1 MPRWPKKSET
11 PGDNMPNIE
20 ERLAALEKANTEK
33 DAKIKELES
42 GAEET
47 RTKLNPAYPKELS
60 TKFAVMQEGVMHREL
75 RSQREV
81 IHEPAKLV
89 KKPVLICEQC
99 KKDSISDAGTCSKCG
114 YVAYRL
120 NICPFC
126 EEIPSKQNVCDVT
139 KGGKWACRTCGK
151 HWFPW
156 AIGKKYSL
164 LLEQGEREKV
174 ELAEKREHEIQMSR
188 KGVQV

>member
-1 MPRWPKKSET
+1 MAAADVLK
-11 PGDNMPNIE
+11 
-20 ERLAALEKANTEK
+20 RLEALEKANALK
-33 DAKIKELES
+33 DAKIRELES

-47 RTKLNPAYPKELS
+47 KTRLNPAYPKEIH

-75 RSQREV
+75 KSQRETV
-81 IHEPAKLV
+81 HEPSILV
-89 KKPVLICEQC
+89 KKPVLICEGC
-99 KKDSISDAGTCSKCG
+99 KKDSISDAGTCAKCG
-114 YVAYRL
+114 YVAFRL
-120 NICPFC
+120 DICPFC
-126 EEIPSKQNVCDVT
+126 AEKKAQNVCDVT

-156 AIGKKYSL
+156 AIGKKYSI

-188 KGVQV
+188 KGVVV

>member
-11 PGDNMPNIE
+11 PGDNMSNIE
-20 ERLAALEKANTEK
+20 ERLAALEKSNTEK
-33 DAKIKELES
+33 DAKIRELQDEQ
-42 GAEET
+42 GEV

-75 RSQREV
+75 KSNREV
-81 IHEPAKLV
+81 VHEPAKLV
-89 KKPVLICEQC
+89 KKPVLICEEC
-99 KKDSISDAGTCSKCG
+99 KKDSISDQGVCNKCG
-114 YVAYRL
+114 YVAFRL
-120 NICPFC
+120 DICPFC
-126 EEIPSKQNVCDVT
+126 AEKKAQNVCDVT

-174 ELAEKREHEIQMSR
+174 ELTEKREHEIQMSR
-188 KGVQV
+188 KGVVV

>member
-99 KKDSISDAGTCSKCG
+99 KKDSISDAGTCAKCG
-114 YVAYRL
+114 YVAFRL
-120 NICPFC
+120 DICPFC
-126 EEIPSKQNVCDVT
+126 EDKVSNVCDVT